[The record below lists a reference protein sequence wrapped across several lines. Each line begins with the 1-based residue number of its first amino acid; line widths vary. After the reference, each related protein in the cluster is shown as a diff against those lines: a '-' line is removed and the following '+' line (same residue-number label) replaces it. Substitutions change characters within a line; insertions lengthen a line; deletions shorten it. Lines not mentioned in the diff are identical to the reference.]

1 MAPLSTDEYDTAVNL
16 VLGGMAPVQT
26 WESASRPGKNREA
39 GLSNIRSRV
48 KRARRDAP
56 ASCDAAAPRD
66 DNPGSYADPSS
77 HVGNADV
84 AATPVAATTKQPLAG
99 ALKVRRN
106 GEVAV
111 YRLKSSQ
118 VDKQAAA
125 TARQKRAFIDA
136 LKESSAE
143 YAKEQQSGGSNGT
156 TPSSAAAVATVLADV
171 RPRCDR
177 ARAYVDAAC

>member
-1 MAPLSTDEYDTAVNL
+1 M
-16 VLGGMAPVQT
+16 
-26 WESASRPGKNREA
+26 
-39 GLSNIRSRV
+39 
-48 KRARRDAP
+48 
-56 ASCDAAAPRD
+56 
-66 DNPGSYADPSS
+66 
-77 HVGNADV
+77 
-84 AATPVAATTKQPLAG
+84 
-99 ALKVRRN
+99 RRN

-111 YRLKSSQ
+111 YMYRLKSSQ

-177 ARAYVDAAC
+177 ARAWMLLASSGSGSGGRAQLALEGPAAAPLALMSPATDMDTVG